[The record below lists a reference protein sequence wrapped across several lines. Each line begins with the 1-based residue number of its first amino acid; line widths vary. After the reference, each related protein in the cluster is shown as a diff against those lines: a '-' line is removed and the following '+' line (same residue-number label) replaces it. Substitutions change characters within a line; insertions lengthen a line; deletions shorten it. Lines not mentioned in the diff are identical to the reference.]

1 MGIETLGSVLG
12 ALVVAALIVGGRNY
26 LRRRAGQ
33 RAGLSPLAGSLGR
46 ILWSKEE
53 ETGARELR
61 MGLRT
66 HKKTLLKE

>member
-1 MGIETLGSVLG
+1 
-12 ALVVAALIVGGRNY
+12 
-26 LRRRAGQ
+26 
-33 RAGLSPLAGSLGR
+33 LGR

-61 MGLRT
+61 MGLSA